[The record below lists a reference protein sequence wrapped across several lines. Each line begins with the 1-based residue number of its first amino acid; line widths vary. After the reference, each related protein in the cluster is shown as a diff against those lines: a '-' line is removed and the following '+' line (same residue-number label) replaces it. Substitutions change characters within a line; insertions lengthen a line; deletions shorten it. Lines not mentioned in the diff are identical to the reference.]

1 MGLLTLLSALLGACQ
16 GGGGDREQP
25 GDTPNPVLA
34 DLLQK
39 AIDAEIGRM
48 NPVWA
53 PGLLPQAPQ
62 QARAWLGEIDEV
74 VARCRYGP
82 GNRTKSNL
90 LEYDVRL
97 RSGEQIQDVYSGL
110 RCLYGTAR
118 PLVMRVRFEAGQVRE
133 VLTDGRER
141 EASTTAA
148 SNELRQFAH
157 SVVRLDWD
165 RRESLYFPPAKTPQ
179 DIARE
184 WTPPPPR

>member
-16 GGGGDREQP
+16 GRGGDREQP

-110 RCLYGTAR
+110 RCLYGTAP
-118 PLVMRVRFEAGQVRE
+118 PLVMRVRFETGQVRE

-184 WTPPPPR
+184 WTPPPR

>member
-1 MGLLTLLSALLGACQ
+1 MGLLTVLSALLGACQ
-16 GGGGDREQP
+16 VDGGEREQP
-25 GDTPNPVLA
+25 GDRPNPVLA

-39 AIDAEIGRM
+39 AIEAEIGRM
-48 NPVWA
+48 NPVWS

-165 RRESLYFPPAKTPQ
+165 RRKSLYFPPAKTPE

-184 WTPPPPR
+184 WAPPPR

>member
-1 MGLLTLLSALLGACQ
+1 M
-16 GGGGDREQP
+16 
-25 GDTPNPVLA
+25 
-34 DLLQK
+34 
-39 AIDAEIGRM
+39 
-48 NPVWA
+48 
-53 PGLLPQAPQ
+53 
-62 QARAWLGEIDEV
+62 
-74 VARCRYGP
+74 
-82 GNRTKSNL
+82 
-90 LEYDVRL
+90 RL

-165 RRESLYFPPAKTPQ
+165 RRKSLYFPPAKTPQ

-184 WTPPPPR
+184 WAPPPSR